1 MPDSLYGGRRPQL
14 LAVDDDNM
22 NLMMISRAFKDEADV
37 ATAPSGPEAI
47 SWLASNEADLI
58 MLDFRMPVMDG
69 FDVLRV
75 LKNNPKT
82 ADIPVIMLTG
92 DISVELEA
100 KGFIAGATDF
110 VRKPFIPDVMR
121 QRVRRVLR
129 LPLVDFHRNDFQAA

>member
-69 FDVLRV
+69 L
-75 LKNNPKT
+75 T
-82 ADIPVIMLTG
+82 ATKKIRKLDRPDAASIPIIAPNG
-92 DISVELEA
+92 CNRSA
-100 KGFIAGATDF
+100 KRWII
-110 VRKPFIPDVMR
+110 V
-121 QRVRRVLR
+121 
-129 LPLVDFHRNDFQAA
+129 